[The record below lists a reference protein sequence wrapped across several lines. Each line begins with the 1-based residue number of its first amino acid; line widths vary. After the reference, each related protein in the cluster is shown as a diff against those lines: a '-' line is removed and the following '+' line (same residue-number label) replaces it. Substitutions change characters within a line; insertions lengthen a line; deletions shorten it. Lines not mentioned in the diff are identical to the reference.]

1 MAVVVAGGL
10 LAGCLLLPHGGEFR
24 LAGVAAVGVA
34 GGKQLL
40 DGGPVL
46 ADASALNHGFAIPL
60 QPQPLQPFEDVGG
73 VFGLAALFVGVFN
86 AQQKLTAQAA
96 GVKPVENRSAG
107 RTYVQRA
114 GWARGQA
121 NPNRPI

>member
-34 GGKQLL
+34 GCKQLL

-46 ADASALNHGFAIPL
+46 ADASALNHGFAVPL

-73 VFGLAALFVGVFN
+73 VFGLAALFIGVFN

-96 GVKPVENRSAG
+96 GVKPVKNCCASGA
-107 RTYVQRA
+107 YVQRA
-114 GWARGQA
+114 RWARGEA
-121 NPNRPI
+121 NPHLAI